1 MGEQKTKTPRDPG
14 QGQLLQRGKNKWLIR
29 VYDGRDGA
37 GRRRYINETVHG
49 TSKAANARLV
59 EILNGKNHGT
69 YVRPTKGTLREHIDK
84 WLETCAKQRVS
95 PKTFDGY
102 TWQLAQIPKSLGDR
116 RLSSIRGEDVQQFY
130 SELLERE
137 FSPKTIRHI
146 HTALSGALSKA
157 VEWRLIHRNPCD
169 TAELPRLEHREMQSL
184 SAEEAAR
191 FLAAAKDDKLGV
203 VFAFAL
209 FTGARPAEVFA
220 LKWSD
225 IDFARA
231 TATIQRTL
239 QWRKKRKD
247 SQTHQP
253 KENASS
259 WYFDKPKT
267 KRSRRTV
274 PLPAGLVQQLREHR
288 STQAEAL
295 LKIGIRSEL
304 VFATSEGTPLH
315 WQNVTKRHF
324 KPVLERAGLPASFRL
339 YDLRHSCAT
348 LLLQDGLNPKI
359 VSERLGHASIVL
371 TLDTYSHV
379 LPDMQSEAAESLQRR
394 FYG

>member
-1 MGEQKTKTPRDPG
+1 
-14 QGQLLQRGKNKWLIR
+14 
-29 VYDGRDGA
+29 
-37 GRRRYINETVHG
+37 
-49 TSKAANARLV
+49 
-59 EILNGKNHGT
+59 
-69 YVRPTKGTLREHIDK
+69 
-84 WLETCAKQRVS
+84 
-95 PKTFDGY
+95 
-102 TWQLAQIPKSLGDR
+102 
-116 RLSSIRGEDVQQFY
+116 
-130 SELLERE
+130 
-137 FSPKTIRHI
+137 
-146 HTALSGALSKA
+146 
-157 VEWRLIHRNPCD
+157 
-169 TAELPRLEHREMQSL
+169 
-184 SAEEAAR
+184 
-191 FLAAAKDDKLGV
+191 
-203 VFAFAL
+203 
-209 FTGARPAEVFA
+209 

-225 IDFARA
+225 VDFERA

-247 SQTHQP
+247 SQAA
-253 KENASS
+253 KEKSDSS

-288 STQAEAL
+288 ATQAEAL
-295 LKIGIRSEL
+295 LKIGVRSEL
-304 VFATSEGTPLH
+304 VFANSEGTPLH

-324 KPVLERAGLPASFRL
+324 KPVLEKAGLPASFRL